1 MIHLLRS
8 TRVLRASR
16 ARALI
21 ASLASLASLAALAGC
36 GDGAPTGGGASNASN
51 ASSSRLSA
59 GGKAALP
66 ANVALSSEPAGA
78 KGVGETIEALAA
90 AGPVV
95 MRGRVGVEGSDSA
108 YFSLVDLAQKGCIE
122 MGDECPTPW
131 DYCCTPAEVMAKQSA
146 TVEFRVDGKLAT
158 GSVLGVHGIDHLKEV
173 VVTGEASKDSAGN
186 VVVVASGIWV
196 KP

>member
-1 MIHLLRS
+1 MRRW
-8 TRVLRASR
+8 TNPRTG
-16 ARALI
+16 
-21 ASLASLASLAALAGC
+21 AALTVLLAFLATAC
-36 GDGAPTGGGASNASN
+36 GGGGAGSSSAPD
-51 ASSSRLSA
+51 ASSASGSSPSA
-59 GGKAALP
+59 SGKAALP
-66 ANVALSSEPAGA
+66 ASVALRAEPAGA
-78 KGVGETIEALAA
+78 KGVGEAIEALAA
-90 AGPVV
+90 TGPVV
-95 MRGRVGVEGSDSA
+95 MRGRVGIEGSDSA
-108 YFSLVDLAQKGCIE
+108 YFSLVDLSQKGCIE

-131 DYCCTPAEVMAKQSA
+131 DYCCTPADVMAKQSA